1 MNAAEHQLT
10 QEPITL
16 LVNWMKKDE
25 MPHSP
30 EVNNRTLGGSM
41 KTKGELTFQSNDW
54 NGYLV
59 YSAWVYI
66 LARIPR
72 LLVALVTIDASAG
85 VLFPTSAELIFELL
99 IKFHVFIIC

>member
-1 MNAAEHQLT
+1 
-10 QEPITL
+10 
-16 LVNWMKKDE
+16 MKY
-25 MPHSP
+25 HISP

-41 KTKGELTFQSNDW
+41 KTKGELTFQSKDW

-59 YSAWVYI
+59 YSTWVYI

-72 LLVALVTIDASAG
+72 LLVALVTIDAG

-99 IKFHVFIIC
+99 IKFHVFLIC

>member
-1 MNAAEHQLT
+1 
-10 QEPITL
+10 
-16 LVNWMKKDE
+16 MKY
-25 MPHSP
+25 HISP

-41 KTKGELTFQSNDW
+41 KTKGELTFQSKDC

-59 YSAWVYI
+59 YLVYSVWVYI

-72 LLVALVTIDASAG
+72 LLVALVTIDAG

-99 IKFHVFIIC
+99 IKFHVFLIC